1 MTIEELLE
9 TYESI
14 ADRRTDEME
23 FMAKINGADFK
34 RSSPPPAAEESQEK
48 EKSPG
53 LVERLKLRKES
64 EQQSKA
70 LSGQKTNFSEGVGY
84 QVIR

>member
-9 TYESI
+9 TFESI
-14 ADRRTDEME
+14 ADRRTNEME

-34 RSSPPPAAEESQEK
+34 RSSPPPAPGEEKK
-48 EKSPG
+48 ENSPG
-53 LVERLKLRKES
+53 LVERLKRRKES